1 MADAKVVAQPWFGG
15 EFDDLYLTA
24 GDHALEGYRAVPKGG
39 ECAECRGARE
49 EENGPFGAEDA
60 GEVQDEGDQ
69 CSYWARLD
77 DDSHFLV
84 DLE

>member
-1 MADAKVVAQPWFGG
+1 
-15 EFDDLYLTA
+15 
-24 GDHALEGYRAVPKGG
+24 
-39 ECAECRGARE
+39 
-49 EENGPFGAEDA
+49 
-60 GEVQDEGDQ
+60 VQDEGDQ